1 MLISILDININC
13 LDKKIILNYIP
24 PPLMHVVTVNSEIF
38 LKTRF
43 DLEYK
48 RILSQNYTTV
58 DSELLTKYLRLL
70 YKDDNINKISGSD
83 IVYDIFEDC
92 RTNRKSV
99 FLLGSSKESNKKAVD
114 SVRKKYHINIDGF
127 SPKIGSFPINNT
139 EYTRIFNKLELFKPN
154 YLLVSL
160 GAPKQEKFIDYYR
173 KDLESLGVSV
183 AVGVG
188 GSIDF
193 VSGFQQRAPIIVQKL
208 ILEWFYRLIMDH
220 SRLKRLIK
228 IFPIL
233 FYLLIDIYNKKLL
246 K

>member
-1 MLISILDININC
+1 MQVSILDLNFNC
-13 LDKKIILNYIP
+13 FDKNIILKYSGSS
-24 PPLMHVVTVNSEIF
+24 MMQVVTVNSEIF
-38 LKTRF
+38 IKSKYN
-43 DLEYK
+43 LEYN
-48 RILSQNYTTV
+48 RILSQNITTI
-58 DSELLTKYLRLL
+58 DSELLYKYLRRS
-70 YKDDNINKISGSD
+70 YKNEKIKKISGSD
-83 IVYDIFEDC
+83 LIYDIFDDC

-99 FLLGSSKESNKKAVD
+99 FLLGSSNESNKKAVENI
-114 SVRKKYHINIDGF
+114 REKYDISIDGY
-127 SPKIGSFPINNT
+127 SPRISSIPINHT
-139 EYTRIFNKLELFKPN
+139 EYKHIFNKLKLFKPH

-160 GAPKQEKFIDYYR
+160 GVPKQEIFIDYYR
-173 KDLESLGVSV
+173 KDLESIGVSV

-193 VSGFQQRAPIIVQKL
+193 VSGFQQRAPKILQKL

-228 IFPIL
+228 IFPIF